1 MISASRTAFHGKQ
14 CNVSAAAR
22 NCVLAEEHSLP
33 VAARMTAFM
42 IAGIE
47 PLKVIVGGFAGFAA
61 LIGIA
66 GRAELVELVRRV
78 EVTDPAAF
86 A

>member
-1 MISASRTAFHGKQ
+1 
-14 CNVSAAAR
+14 
-22 NCVLAEEHSLP
+22 
-33 VAARMTAFM
+33 MTAFM